1 LFVLPFRNIE
11 SEASRA
17 LFWVI
22 PTVSFCIFLISGFM
36 LLMLVK
42 ERSDMLVQEM
52 QQILKKRKSNFSALL
67 KPQSKELLF
76 AMTTFL
82 QCLG

>member
-1 LFVLPFRNIE
+1 
-11 SEASRA
+11 
-17 LFWVI
+17 
-22 PTVSFCIFLISGFM
+22 
-36 LLMLVK
+36 
-42 ERSDMLVQEM
+42 MLVQEM